1 MAARLPIQS
10 IGQPVVVPP
19 EVCEAYVNKSRGL
32 RKRLPAGVVDASFA
46 SLATFAVGLAAIN
59 LLPDA
64 ERGVYELFFTAFL
77 LGTVLPRNLI
87 FTPAEVDAV
96 GFPVDS
102 RLPLIRRTLT
112 LGSGPALGSA
122 ASALL
127 AAAVAAPLATSD
139 VIFPFVVTATVAGF
153 LSPLQDHVRKMLHIG
168 IRSWLA
174 AAISIAQFVVAVIA
188 ILVMMALDVPVP
200 WIPFGAL
207 SIANL
212 ASLSFGWLI
221 TREAHR
227 HTPGEERLRFSGL
240 IKRGR
245 WLVLQAAGPSLAGF
259 LAATIITRLASP
271 EALGFA
277 GAARVVAQPIA
288 VFASGLTAVLAPR
301 IVEAAMK
308 RDRPLARHTN
318 TVYLVAV
325 AGAGAAYLALAG
337 WSWALN
343 PMTRIVP
350 SAYEISGLVALTIVA
365 NIAAAGIFLQ
375 VNDLLGAKRETTLA
389 AVSWAVSPVLILGAA
404 TAGVTD
410 AFARAIGRFAQ
421 ATIRFFVQLH
431 VIKPQ
436 YDEPPT
442 PTAGASP

>member
-153 LSPLQDHVRKMLHIG
+153 LSPLQDHVRKM
-168 IRSWLA
+168 
-174 AAISIAQFVVAVIA
+174 QFVVAVIA

>member
-1 MAARLPIQS
+1 M
-10 IGQPVVVPP
+10 
-19 EVCEAYVNKSRGL
+19 NKSRGL

-96 GFPVDS
+96 GFPVES

-112 LGSGPALGSA
+112 LGMGPAVGSA

-127 AAAVAAPLATSD
+127 AAAVAAPLSTSD
-139 VIFPFVVTATVAGF
+139 VIVPFTVTATVAGF

-174 AAISIAQFVVAVIA
+174 AAISIAQFVVAITA
-188 ILVMMALDVPVP
+188 ILVMMSLDVPVP

-212 ASLSFGWLI
+212 VSLTFGWVV
-221 TREAHR
+221 TREVHQHA
-227 HTPGEERLRFSGL
+227 PGEETIRFKGL

-245 WLVLQAAGPSLAGF
+245 WLVVHAAGPSVAGF

-277 GAARVVAQPIA
+277 GAARVVAQPIT

-308 RDRPLARHTN
+308 RDRALARHTN
-318 TVYLVAV
+318 TVYLVAIAV
-325 AGAGAAYLALAG
+325 AGVAYLAVAG
-337 WSWALN
+337 WSWMLN
-343 PMTRIVP
+343 PMTWIVP

-365 NIAAAGIFLQ
+365 NIATAGIFLQ

-389 AVSWAVSPVLILGAA
+389 KVSWAVSPVLLIGAA

-410 AFARAIGRFAQ
+410 AFARAIGRLGE
-421 ATIRFFVQLH
+421 ATIRFFVQLR

-436 YDEPPT
+436 YEDPRNQEPST
-442 PTAGASP
+442 SP